1 MPLPQCQQPLELKVK
16 LKNYSTIRDQKNRRK
31 LSIQCVWIA
40 VATAHT
46 GKLIF
51 SGNGIVFT
59 NVMLQVK
66 PLCWKDC
73 FDNLS
78 YLFSTS

>member
-1 MPLPQCQQPLELKVK
+1 MAMQ
-16 LKNYSTIRDQKNRRK
+16 KNIMKMHRYPYSTIRDQKSRRK

-59 NVMLQVK
+59 NAFLQVK
-66 PLCWKDC
+66 LLCLKDC
-73 FDNLS
+73 FGNLP